1 MMNAVV
7 TGGTKGMGRA
17 IINVLAANQYNIA
30 FCARNINELNLLKS
44 ELEASYPSQT
54 FICLKTD
61 CAIQSQVENFA
72 SFVLQ
77 NFKSVDVLVNN
88 AGIFIPSSL
97 FSEQEN
103 ILQKQMSVN
112 VYAPYVLSKIIGSN
126 MIEHRSGHIFNICS
140 VASLNPVKNA
150 ASYSVT
156 KIALLGLTKVLR
168 DELMQHQ
175 VKVTAILPGST
186 LTDSWAGTDIPNER
200 FVSADDVAKALIA
213 CLQMSAGANVDE
225 IIIRPVLGE
234 I

>member
-17 IINVLAANQYNIA
+17 IINLLAANQFNIA
-30 FCARNINELNLLKS
+30 FCARNIDELDSLKS
-44 ELEASYPSQT
+44 ELESAYPDQT
-54 FICLKTD
+54 FFCLQTD
-61 CAIQSQVENFA
+61 CAIQNEVENFA
-72 SFVLQ
+72 SFALE
-77 NFKSVDVLVNN
+77 NFQSVDVLVNN
-88 AGIFIPSSL
+88 AGIFIPSLL
-97 FSEQEN
+97 FDEQEN
-103 ILQKQMSVN
+103 ILQKQMSIN
-112 VYAPYVLSKIIGSN
+112 VYAPYLFSKILGKK
-126 MIEHRSGHIFNICS
+126 MIEAKHGHIFNICS

-168 DELMQHQ
+168 EELMQHH

-186 LTDSWAGTDIPNER
+186 LTDSWEGTDISAER
-200 FVSADDVAKALIA
+200 FVSADDVAKAILT
-213 CLQMSAGANVDE
+213 CLKMSIGANVDE